1 MVAGAS
7 LLLPATAGC
16 TQSHGPA
23 LGAGQ
28 LRSVSDPASVC
39 VPVGSDSLAV
49 IGLDF
54 IKNVGSG
61 TVTVNSVSAVNGAGI
76 EVEGASLVPDS
87 DPAGFRGAASSG
99 QQGHISNPV
108 GQIAAGERVAV
119 QATLR
124 LTAAQKGT
132 AHALRLSYTSGSGG
146 ATATADTQMTI
157 TLLPAGAMCDMAK
170 DTAS

>member
-7 LLLPATAGC
+7 VLLPATTGC
-16 TQSHGPA
+16 TQDHVP
-23 LGAGQ
+23 GAGGGP

-54 IKNVGSG
+54 VKNVGSG
-61 TVTVNSVSAVNGAGI
+61 TVTVNSVSPVDGAGI
-76 EVEGASLVPDS
+76 EVAGASLVPDS
-87 DPAGFRGAASSG
+87 DTAGFRGAASSG
-99 QQGHISNPV
+99 QQGHIDNPV
-108 GQIAAGERVAV
+108 GQIAPGERVAV

-132 AHALRLSYTSGSGG
+132 AHALRLSYVSGSGG
-146 ATATADTQMTI
+146 ATATVDTQMTI
-157 TLLPAGAMCDMAK
+157 TLLPAGAVCDMAK